1 MSITSQSDCTPVV
14 NQFREKVLRGLD
26 ELQKQVTAAG
36 GVGEYISGQVGWTQ
50 ECDRVWVNVVW
61 NGETIKAT
69 EEQYFFEPPSSGWFF
84 EPPSSGWIV
93 LANWD
98 SMYAAHL
105 VGLFG
110 GISLV
115 DQDKLRS
122 RWLEGLYPQ
131 SMTNDSHLVEQLAS
145 GGIPLDIEFEELGIN
160 LDALED
166 ICNSAYLA
174 PSDETRVKAAV
185 ALLTYYEDREDSG
198 RVDPLDGPTIFSWL
212 TERGVSGEITSIL
225 THPRRS
231 A

>member
-1 MSITSQSDCTPVV
+1 MITSQSDCTPVA

-50 ECDRVWVNVVW
+50 EYDRVWVTVVW

-69 EEQYFFEPPSSGWFF
+69 EEQYFF

-105 VGLFG
+105 VGPFRA
-110 GISLV
+110 ISLV

-122 RWLEGLYPQ
+122 RWLEELYPQ

-145 GGIPLDIEFEELGIN
+145 GGIPLDIEFEEIGIN
-160 LDALED
+160 LEALED
-166 ICNSAYLA
+166 IFNSAYQA
-174 PSDETRVKAAV
+174 PSDGTHVKAAA

-198 RVDPLDGPTIFSWL
+198 RVDPLDGLTIFSWL

>member
-1 MSITSQSDCTPVV
+1 MIITSQSDCTPVA
-14 NQFREKVLRGLD
+14 NQFREKVLHGLD

-36 GVGEYISGQVGWTQ
+36 GVGEYFSDQVGWTQ

-69 EEQYFFEPPSSGWFF
+69 EEQYFFEPPSSGW
-84 EPPSSGWIV
+84 IV

-105 VGLFG
+105 VGQFG
-110 GISLV
+110 GIRLV

-122 RWLEGLYPQ
+122 LWLEGLYPQ

-160 LDALED
+160 LESLED

-174 PSDETRVKAAV
+174 PSDETHVKAAV
-185 ALLTYYEDREDSG
+185 ALLTYYEDRDDSG
-198 RVDPLDGPTIFSWL
+198 RVDPLDGPTIFHWL

-225 THPRRS
+225 THPRRF

>member
-36 GVGEYISGQVGWTQ
+36 GVGEYFSGQVGWTQ

-61 NGETIKAT
+61 TGETIKAT
-69 EEQYFFEPPSSGWFF
+69 EEQYFF

-110 GISLV
+110 AISLV

-166 ICNSAYLA
+166 ICNWAYLA
-174 PSDETRVKAAV
+174 PSDETHVKAAV

>member
-1 MSITSQSDCTPVV
+1 MITAESGQITVAE
-14 NQFREKVLRGLD
+14 QFRTSVLRGLD
-26 ELQKQVTAAG
+26 ELQEQVTAAG
-36 GVGEYISGQVGWTQ
+36 GVKEYISGQVSWTR
-50 ECDRVWVNVVW
+50 ECDRTWVNVVW

-69 EEQYFFEPPSSGWFF
+69 EEQSIG
-84 EPPSSGWIV
+84 SGWIV

-105 VGLFG
+105 VGPFG

-122 RWLEGLYPQ
+122 RWLEELYPQ

-160 LDALED
+160 LEALED
-166 ICNSAYLA
+166 ICSSAHLA
-174 PSDETRVKAAV
+174 PSDETHVKVAV

>member
-1 MSITSQSDCTPVV
+1 MITAESGQTTVAE
-14 NQFREKVLRGLD
+14 QFRASVLRGLD

-36 GVGEYISGQVGWTQ
+36 GVEEYISGQVDWTH

-69 EEQYFFEPPSSGWFF
+69 EEQYFFEPPSSGW
-84 EPPSSGWIV
+84 IV

-110 GISLV
+110 GIISLV

-122 RWLEGLYPQ
+122 RLLEELYPQ
-131 SMTNDSHLVEQLAS
+131 SMTNESLLVEQLTS
-145 GGIPLDIEFEELGIN
+145 GGIPLNIEFEELGIN
-160 LDALED
+160 LEALED
-166 ICNSAYLA
+166 ICNSAHLA
-174 PSDETRVKAAV
+174 PSDETHVKAAV

>member
-1 MSITSQSDCTPVV
+1 MSITSQSDCTPVT

-36 GVGEYISGQVGWTQ
+36 GVGEYISGQIGWTQ

-61 NGETIKAT
+61 NGETIKVT
-69 EEQYFFEPPSSGWFF
+69 EEQYFF

-98 SMYAAHL
+98 SWDYMYAAHL
-105 VGLFG
+105 VAPFG

-122 RWLEGLYPQ
+122 RWLEELYPQ

-160 LDALED
+160 LEALED

-174 PSDETRVKAAV
+174 LAPSDETHVNAAV

-198 RVDPLDGPTIFSWL
+198 RVDPLDGPTIFHWL
-212 TERGVSGEITSIL
+212 TERGVSGELTSIL

>member
-1 MSITSQSDCTPVV
+1 MITAESGQTTVAE
-14 NQFREKVLRGLD
+14 QFRASVLRGLE
-26 ELQKQVTAAG
+26 ELQAQVTAGG
-36 GVGEYISGQVGWTQ
+36 GVEEYISGQVGWTH

-61 NGETIKAT
+61 NGETIKVT
-69 EEQYFFEPPSSGWFF
+69 EEQYFFDPQ
-84 EPPSSGWIV
+84 SSGWIV

-105 VGLFG
+105 VGSFG
-110 GISLV
+110 GIRLV

-122 RWLEGLYPQ
+122 LWLEGLYPQ
-131 SMTNDSHLVEQLAS
+131 SMTNESHLVEQLTS
-145 GGIPLDIEFEELGIN
+145 GGIPLNIEFEELGIN
-160 LDALED
+160 LEALED

-174 PSDETRVKAAV
+174 PSDETHVAAAV

-198 RVDPLDGPTIFSWL
+198 RVDPLDGPTIFHWL

>member
-1 MSITSQSDCTPVV
+1 MITAESGQTTVAE
-14 NQFREKVLRGLD
+14 QFRASVLRGLE
-26 ELQKQVTAAG
+26 ELQAQVTAAG
-36 GVGEYISGQVGWTQ
+36 GVKEYISGQVGWTH

-69 EEQYFFEPPSSGWFF
+69 EEQSLG
-84 EPPSSGWIV
+84 SGWIV

-98 SMYAAHL
+98 SMYADHL
-105 VGLFG
+105 VGPFVVT
-110 GISLV
+110 SLV

-122 RWLEGLYPQ
+122 RWLEELYPQ

-160 LDALED
+160 LEALED

-174 PSDETRVKAAV
+174 PSDETHVKAAV
-185 ALLTYYEDREDSG
+185 ALLTYYEDRDDSG

>member
-1 MSITSQSDCTPVV
+1 MITAKSGQTTVAE
-14 NQFREKVLRGLD
+14 QFRTSVLRGLD

-50 ECDRVWVNVVW
+50 ECERACVHVVW

-69 EEQYFFEPPSSGWFF
+69 EEQYFF

-110 GISLV
+110 CISLV

-122 RWLEGLYPQ
+122 RWLEELYPQ

-160 LDALED
+160 LEALED

-174 PSDETRVKAAV
+174 PSDETHVKAAV

-212 TERGVSGEITSIL
+212 TERGVAGELTSII

>member
-1 MSITSQSDCTPVV
+1 MSITSQSDCTPVA

-69 EEQYFFEPPSSGWFF
+69 EEQYFFEPPSSGW
-84 EPPSSGWIV
+84 IV

-105 VGLFG
+105 VGPFG

-122 RWLEGLYPQ
+122 RWLEELYQQ

-160 LDALED
+160 LEALED

-174 PSDETRVKAAV
+174 PSDGTHVKAAV

>member
-1 MSITSQSDCTPVV
+1 MSITSQGDCAPVV

-61 NGETIKAT
+61 NGETIKVT
-69 EEQYFFEPPSSGWFF
+69 EKQYFF

-105 VGLFG
+105 VGTFG

-122 RWLEGLYPQ
+122 RWLEVLYPQ

-160 LDALED
+160 LEALED

-174 PSDETRVKAAV
+174 PSDETHVKAAV
-185 ALLTYYEDREDSG
+185 ALLAYYEDRDDCG
-198 RVDPLDGPTIFSWL
+198 HVDPLDGPTIFSWL

>member
-1 MSITSQSDCTPVV
+1 MSITSQSDCTPVA
-14 NQFREKVLRGLD
+14 NQFRGKVLRGLD

-50 ECDRVWVNVVW
+50 ECDRVCVNVVW

-69 EEQYFFEPPSSGWFF
+69 EEQYFFEPPSSGW
-84 EPPSSGWIV
+84 IV

-98 SMYAAHL
+98 SMYSAHL
-105 VGLFG
+105 VGPFG

-122 RWLEGLYPQ
+122 RWIEGLYPQ

-160 LDALED
+160 LEALED

-174 PSDETRVKAAV
+174 PSDGTHVKAAV

>member
-1 MSITSQSDCTPVV
+1 MITSQSDCTPVA

-50 ECDRVWVNVVW
+50 EYDRVWVTVVW

-69 EEQYFFEPPSSGWFF
+69 EEQYFF

-105 VGLFG
+105 VGPFRA
-110 GISLV
+110 ISLV

-122 RWLEGLYPQ
+122 RWLEELYPQ

-145 GGIPLDIEFEELGIN
+145 GGIPLDIEFEEIGIN
-160 LDALED
+160 LEALED
-166 ICNSAYLA
+166 IFNSAYQA
-174 PSDETRVKAAV
+174 PSDGTHVKAAV

-198 RVDPLDGPTIFSWL
+198 RVDPLDGLTIFSWL

>member
-1 MSITSQSDCTPVV
+1 MITAESGQITVAE
-14 NQFREKVLRGLD
+14 QFRTSVLRGLD
-26 ELQKQVTAAG
+26 ELQEQVTAAG
-36 GVGEYISGQVGWTQ
+36 GVKEYISGQVSWTR
-50 ECDRVWVNVVW
+50 ECDRTWVNVVW

-69 EEQYFFEPPSSGWFF
+69 EEQSIG
-84 EPPSSGWIV
+84 SGWIV

-105 VGLFG
+105 VGPFG

-122 RWLEGLYPQ
+122 RWLEELYTQ

-160 LDALED
+160 LEALED

-174 PSDETRVKAAV
+174 LAPSDETHVNAAV

-198 RVDPLDGPTIFSWL
+198 RVDPLDGPTIFHWL
-212 TERGVSGEITSIL
+212 TERGVSGELTSIL

>member
-1 MSITSQSDCTPVV
+1 MSITSQSYCTPVA

-69 EEQYFFEPPSSGWFF
+69 EEQYFFEPPSSGW
-84 EPPSSGWIV
+84 IV

-105 VGLFG
+105 VGPFRA
-110 GISLV
+110 ISLV

-122 RWLEGLYPQ
+122 RWLEELYPQ

-145 GGIPLDIEFEELGIN
+145 GGIPLDIEFEEIGIN
-160 LDALED
+160 LEALED
-166 ICNSAYLA
+166 IFNSAYQA
-174 PSDETRVKAAV
+174 PSDGTHVKAAV

-198 RVDPLDGPTIFSWL
+198 RVDPLDGLTIFSWL

>member
-1 MSITSQSDCTPVV
+1 MITAKSGQTTVAE
-14 NQFREKVLRGLD
+14 QFRTSVLRGLD

-50 ECDRVWVNVVW
+50 ECERACVNVVW

-69 EEQYFFEPPSSGWFF
+69 EEQYFF

-110 GISLV
+110 CISLV

-122 RWLEGLYPQ
+122 RWLEELYPQ

-160 LDALED
+160 LEALED
-166 ICNSAYLA
+166 IYNSAYEA
-174 PSDETRVKAAV
+174 KSDESHVKAAV
-185 ALLTYYEDREDSG
+185 ALLTYYENREDSG
-198 RVDPLDGPTIFSWL
+198 RVDPLDAPTIFQWL
-212 TERGVSGEITSIL
+212 AERGVSGELTSIL

>member
-1 MSITSQSDCTPVV
+1 MIITSQSDCTPVA
-14 NQFREKVLRGLD
+14 NQFREKVLHGLD

-36 GVGEYISGQVGWTQ
+36 GVGEYISDQVGWTQ

-69 EEQYFFEPPSSGWFF
+69 EEQYFFEPPSSGW
-84 EPPSSGWIV
+84 IV
-93 LANWD
+93 LANWY

-105 VGLFG
+105 VGPFG

-122 RWLEGLYPQ
+122 RWLEELYPQ
-131 SMTNDSHLVEQLAS
+131 SMTNESHLVEQLTS
-145 GGIPLDIEFEELGIN
+145 GGIPLNIEFEELGIN
-160 LDALED
+160 LEALED

-174 PSDETRVKAAV
+174 PSDETHVAAAV

-198 RVDPLDGPTIFSWL
+198 RVDPLDGPTIFHWL

>member
-1 MSITSQSDCTPVV
+1 MSITSQSDCTPVA

-26 ELQKQVTAAG
+26 ELQEQVTAAG
-36 GVGEYISGQVGWTQ
+36 GIKEYISGQVSWTR
-50 ECDRVWVNVVW
+50 ECDRTWVNVVW

-69 EEQYFFEPPSSGWFF
+69 EEQSIG
-84 EPPSSGWIV
+84 SGWIV

-105 VGLFG
+105 VGPFG

-122 RWLEGLYPQ
+122 RWLEELYTQ

-160 LDALED
+160 LEALED

-174 PSDETRVKAAV
+174 LAPSDETHVNAAV

-198 RVDPLDGPTIFSWL
+198 RVDPLDGPTIFHWL
-212 TERGVSGEITSIL
+212 TERGVSGELTSIL

>member
-1 MSITSQSDCTPVV
+1 MSITSQSDCTPVA

-69 EEQYFFEPPSSGWFF
+69 EEQYFFEPT
-84 EPPSSGWIV
+84 SSGWIV

-98 SMYAAHL
+98 SMYADHL
-105 VGLFG
+105 VGPFGGISLVDPFG

-122 RWLEGLYPQ
+122 RWLEELYPQ

-160 LDALED
+160 LEALED

-174 PSDETRVKAAV
+174 PSDGTHVTAAV

>member
-1 MSITSQSDCTPVV
+1 MITAKSGQTTVAEH
-14 NQFREKVLRGLD
+14 FRASVLRGLD

-50 ECDRVWVNVVW
+50 ECGRAWVHVVW

-69 EEQYFFEPPSSGWFF
+69 EEQYFF

-110 GISLV
+110 GINLV

-122 RWLEGLYPQ
+122 RWLEELYPQ

-160 LDALED
+160 LEALED

-174 PSDETRVKAAV
+174 PSDETHVKAAV
-185 ALLTYYEDREDSG
+185 ALLIYYEDRDDSG
-198 RVDPLDGPTIFSWL
+198 RVDPLDGPTIFHWL

>member
-1 MSITSQSDCTPVV
+1 MITSQSDCTPVA

-26 ELQKQVTAAG
+26 ELQEQVTAAG
-36 GVGEYISGQVGWTQ
+36 GIKEYISGQVSWTR
-50 ECDRVWVNVVW
+50 ECDRTWVNVVW

-69 EEQYFFEPPSSGWFF
+69 EEQSIG
-84 EPPSSGWIV
+84 SGWIV

-105 VGLFG
+105 VGPFG

-122 RWLEGLYPQ
+122 RWLEELYTQ

-145 GGIPLDIEFEELGIN
+145 GGIPLDIEFEEIGIN
-160 LDALED
+160 LEALED

-174 PSDETRVKAAV
+174 LAPSDETHVNAAV

-198 RVDPLDGPTIFSWL
+198 RVDPLDGPTIFHWL
-212 TERGVSGEITSIL
+212 TERGVSGELTSIL

>member
-1 MSITSQSDCTPVV
+1 MITAESGQTTVAE
-14 NQFREKVLRGLD
+14 QFRASVLRGLD
-26 ELQKQVTAAG
+26 ELQAQVSAAG

-50 ECDRVWVNVVW
+50 ECDRVWVKVVW
-61 NGETIKAT
+61 NGETIKVT
-69 EEQYFFEPPSSGWFF
+69 EEQYFFEL
-84 EPPSSGWIV
+84 PSSGWIV

-105 VGLFG
+105 VGPIVG

-122 RWLEGLYPQ
+122 RWLEALYPQ
-131 SMTNDSHLVEQLAS
+131 SMTNDSHLVKQLAS
-145 GGIPLDIEFEELGIN
+145 GGIPLDVEFEELGIN
-160 LDALED
+160 MESLED
-166 ICNSAYLA
+166 ICNSAYMA
-174 PSDETRVKAAV
+174 PSDETHVKAAV

-198 RVDPLDGPTIFSWL
+198 RVDPLDGPTIFNWL

>member
-1 MSITSQSDCTPVV
+1 MITAKSGQTTVA
-14 NQFREKVLRGLD
+14 NQFREKVLHGLD

-36 GVGEYISGQVGWTQ
+36 GVGEYISDQVGWTQ

-69 EEQYFFEPPSSGWFF
+69 EEQYFFEPPSSGW
-84 EPPSSGWIV
+84 IV

-105 VGLFG
+105 VGPFG

-122 RWLEGLYPQ
+122 RWLEELYPQ
-131 SMTNDSHLVEQLAS
+131 SMTNESHLVEQLTS
-145 GGIPLDIEFEELGIN
+145 GGIPLNIEFEELGIN
-160 LDALED
+160 LEALED
-166 ICNSAYLA
+166 ICNSAYF
-174 PSDETRVKAAV
+174 SGDETHVAAAV

>member
-1 MSITSQSDCTPVV
+1 MSITSQSDCTPVAE
-14 NQFREKVLRGLD
+14 QFREKVLRGLD

-36 GVGEYISGQVGWTQ
+36 GVGEYISGQVGWTP

-61 NGETIKAT
+61 NGETIKVT
-69 EEQYFFEPPSSGWFF
+69 EEQYFF

-110 GISLV
+110 CISLV

-122 RWLEGLYPQ
+122 RWLEELYPQ
-131 SMTNDSHLVEQLAS
+131 SMTNESHLVEQLTS
-145 GGIPLDIEFEELGIN
+145 GGIPLNIEFEELGIN
-160 LDALED
+160 LEALED

-174 PSDETRVKAAV
+174 PSDETHVAAAV

>member
-1 MSITSQSDCTPVV
+1 MITSQSDCTPVA

-26 ELQKQVTAAG
+26 ELQEQVTAAG
-36 GVGEYISGQVGWTQ
+36 GIKEYISGQVSWTR
-50 ECDRVWVNVVW
+50 ECDRTWVNVVW

-69 EEQYFFEPPSSGWFF
+69 EEQSIG
-84 EPPSSGWIV
+84 SGWIV

-105 VGLFG
+105 VGPFG

-122 RWLEGLYPQ
+122 RWLEELYTQ

-160 LDALED
+160 LEALED

-174 PSDETRVKAAV
+174 LAPSDETHVNAAV

-198 RVDPLDGPTIFSWL
+198 RVDPLDGPTIFHWL
-212 TERGVSGEITSIL
+212 TERGVSGELTSIL

>member
-1 MSITSQSDCTPVV
+1 MITAESGQTTVAE
-14 NQFREKVLRGLD
+14 QFRASVLRGLE
-26 ELQKQVTAAG
+26 ELQAQVTAGG
-36 GVGEYISGQVGWTQ
+36 GVEEYISGQVDWTH

-69 EEQYFFEPPSSGWFF
+69 EEQYFFEPPSSGW
-84 EPPSSGWIV
+84 IV

-105 VGLFG
+105 VGPFG

-122 RWLEGLYPQ
+122 RWLEELYPQ
-131 SMTNDSHLVEQLAS
+131 SMTNESHLVEQLTS
-145 GGIPLDIEFEELGIN
+145 GGIPLNIEFEELGIN
-160 LDALED
+160 LEALED

-174 PSDETRVKAAV
+174 PSDETHVAAAV

>member
-1 MSITSQSDCTPVV
+1 MITAESGQTTVAE
-14 NQFREKVLRGLD
+14 QFRASVLRGLE
-26 ELQKQVTAAG
+26 ELQAQVTAAG
-36 GVGEYISGQVGWTQ
+36 GVKEYISGQVGWTH
-50 ECDRVWVNVVW
+50 ECDRAWVNVVW

-69 EEQYFFEPPSSGWFF
+69 EEQSLG
-84 EPPSSGWIV
+84 SGWIV

-105 VGLFG
+105 VGPFG

-115 DQDKLRS
+115 DQNKLRS
-122 RWLEGLYPQ
+122 RWLEELYPQ

-160 LDALED
+160 LEALED

-174 PSDETRVKAAV
+174 PSDDTHVKAAV

-198 RVDPLDGPTIFSWL
+198 RVDPLDGPTIFHWL
-212 TERGVSGEITSIL
+212 TERGVSGELTSIL
-225 THPRRS
+225 THPRRF

>member
-1 MSITSQSDCTPVV
+1 MITAKSGQTTVA
-14 NQFREKVLRGLD
+14 NQFREKVLHGLD

-36 GVGEYISGQVGWTQ
+36 GVGEYISDQVGWTQ

-69 EEQYFFEPPSSGWFF
+69 EEQYFF

-122 RWLEGLYPQ
+122 RWLEELYPQ
-131 SMTNDSHLVEQLAS
+131 SMTNESHLVEQLTS
-145 GGIPLDIEFEELGIN
+145 GGIPLNIEFEELGIN
-160 LDALED
+160 LEALED

-174 PSDETRVKAAV
+174 PSDETHVAAAV

-225 THPRRS
+225 PHPRRS

>member
-1 MSITSQSDCTPVV
+1 MITSQSDCTPVA

-26 ELQKQVTAAG
+26 ELQEQVTAAG
-36 GVGEYISGQVGWTQ
+36 GIKEYISGQVSWTR
-50 ECDRVWVNVVW
+50 ECDRTWVNVVW
-61 NGETIKAT
+61 NGDTIKAT
-69 EEQYFFEPPSSGWFF
+69 EEQSIG
-84 EPPSSGWIV
+84 SGWIV

-105 VGLFG
+105 VGPFG

-122 RWLEGLYPQ
+122 RWLEELYTQ

-160 LDALED
+160 LEALED

-174 PSDETRVKAAV
+174 LAPSDETHVNAAV

-198 RVDPLDGPTIFSWL
+198 RVDPLDGPTIFHWL
-212 TERGVSGEITSIL
+212 TERGVSGELTSIL

>member
-36 GVGEYISGQVGWTQ
+36 GVGEYISGQVGWTP

-69 EEQYFFEPPSSGWFF
+69 EEQSLG
-84 EPPSSGWIV
+84 SGWIV

-105 VGLFG
+105 VGPFG

-122 RWLEGLYPQ
+122 RWLEELYQQ

-160 LDALED
+160 LEALED

-174 PSDETRVKAAV
+174 PSDETHVKAAV

-198 RVDPLDGPTIFSWL
+198 RVDPLDGPTIFHWL
-212 TERGVSGEITSIL
+212 TERGVAGEITSIL

>member
-1 MSITSQSDCTPVV
+1 MITAKSGQTTVA
-14 NQFREKVLRGLD
+14 NQFREKVLHGLD

-36 GVGEYISGQVGWTQ
+36 GVGEYISDQVGWTQ

-69 EEQYFFEPPSSGWFF
+69 EEQYFF

-122 RWLEGLYPQ
+122 RWLEELYPQ
-131 SMTNDSHLVEQLAS
+131 SMTNESHLVEQLTS
-145 GGIPLDIEFEELGIN
+145 GGIPLNIEFEELGIN
-160 LDALED
+160 LEALED

-174 PSDETRVKAAV
+174 PSDETHVAAAV

-212 TERGVSGEITSIL
+212 TERGVSGELTAIL